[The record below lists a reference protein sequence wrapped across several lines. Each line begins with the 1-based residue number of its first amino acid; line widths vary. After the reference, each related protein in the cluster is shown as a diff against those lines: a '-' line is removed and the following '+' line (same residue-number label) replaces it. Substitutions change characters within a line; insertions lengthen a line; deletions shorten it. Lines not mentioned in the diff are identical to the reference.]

1 MVVDELTDQWICSYG
16 NWVDQAFDWCP
27 DCCDSKVRKRRR
39 RRKPRRVRIRGSLT
53 GLKVGEPSFLALLMR
68 PWLPLRQHNCWE
80 GARQKMYHVH
90 PKEMGAESRAASR
103 RRVDP

>member
-1 MVVDELTDQWICSYG
+1 MVVDELTDQWICSCG

-53 GLKVGEPSFLALLMR
+53 GLKVGEPSFI
-68 PWLPLRQHNCWE
+68 PPLHSQLSPTGAYPVRLSTPLSGR
-80 GARQKMYHVH
+80 GARRD
-90 PKEMGAESRAASR
+90 AR
-103 RRVDP
+103 

>member
-1 MVVDELTDQWICSYG
+1 MVVEELTDQWICSCG

-53 GLKVGEPSFLALLMR
+53 GLKVGEPSLQ
-68 PWLPLRQHNCWE
+68 LPLPPLLSRTGAYPVRPSNTSSGR
-80 GARQKMYHVH
+80 GARRD
-90 PKEMGAESRAASR
+90 AR
-103 RRVDP
+103 